1 MAGYIA
7 SDFCNILHPAAGH
20 RPTYAFDLYDL
31 PDELSFITIKV
42 GVCYFA
48 EQGTEVG
55 EIMDITLKVD
65 VSQVTADEQGRMAT
79 HELRHACEEAA
90 KDYLIGRYGTCDYV
104 EVNDWEALNER
115 NIFNPF
121 Q

>member
-31 PDELSFITIKV
+31 PDELSF
-42 GVCYFA
+42 
-48 EQGTEVG
+48 
-55 EIMDITLKVD
+55 ITLKVD

-115 NIFNPF
+115 NIFNPY